1 MSDHYIQGVEDFK
14 QVLGMESYLNEVLY
28 AFTDRV
34 DEIKQQKYTPP
45 IKKCQS
51 YIFKHLYEEIK
62 LGQMAK
68 LVNMHQNYLSALF
81 KKELGMYITEYI
93 LNQKVEEAKRLLTQT
108 EYQFSEIYTLLNF
121 HDQSHFTKVFKK
133 YTGTTPKK
141 FKYNKGSNSNLFI

>member
-1 MSDHYIQGVEDFK
+1 MNDHYIQGVEDFK

-45 IKKCQS
+45 INKCQS

-81 KKELGMYITEYI
+81 KKELGMAITEYI

-108 EYQFSEIYTLLNF
+108 EYQISEIYTLLNF

-133 YTGTTPKK
+133 
-141 FKYNKGSNSNLFI
+141 